1 MLLLLNKLKKVKF
14 FKLVIQS
21 SLLPSVRKVNT
32 YNAGALRLGLL
43 APIKTFLSAQPLA
56 SNCIIHG
63 LLYTGS
69 EFLQQTIMLI
79 GTEGEEGEDRGYDTG
94 PILR

>member
-1 MLLLLNKLKKVKF
+1 MLLLLNKLKKAKF
-14 FKLVIQS
+14 VKLVVLR

-32 YNAGALRLGLL
+32 YNAASLRLGLL
-43 APIKTFLSAQPLA
+43 APLKGFLSAQPLA

-79 GTEGEEGEDRGYDTG
+79 EAEEAEDGGYDTA

>member
-1 MLLLLNKLKKVKF
+1 MLLLLNKLKKAKF
-14 FKLVIQS
+14 VKLVIQR
-21 SLLPSVRKVNT
+21 SLLPSVRQVNT
-32 YNAGALRLGLL
+32 CNAAALGFGLL
-43 APIKTFLSAQPLA
+43 APLKTLLSAQPLA

-79 GTEGEEGEDRGYDTG
+79 GDEAEKGEDGGYDTG